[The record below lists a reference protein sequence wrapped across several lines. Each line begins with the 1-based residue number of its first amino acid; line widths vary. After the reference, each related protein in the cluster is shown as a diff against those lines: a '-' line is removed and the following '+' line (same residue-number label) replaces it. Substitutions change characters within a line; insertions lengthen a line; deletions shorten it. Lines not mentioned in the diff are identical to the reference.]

1 MFSTSCVFY
10 GLFITHGRRRGLTKL
25 VVDSHVQFRLGNVD
39 AFQLA
44 DGHLETVSKRGVF
57 DDFMYIYIYT
67 YTHILY
73 IYIYVNPQTK
83 KHGLKKIIS
92 GNWLVEK

>member
-57 DDFMYIYIYT
+57 DDFMYIYIY
-67 YTHILY
+67 
-73 IYIYVNPQTK
+73 VNPQTK